1 MTRNQGGR
9 PRDAATD
16 GQVIEAVLDLLV
28 EGATLEGLSFVA
40 VAARAG
46 VSRNTVY
53 RRWATKE
60 ALLLDV
66 MAFVNPRLPEPVAD
80 CAGGARA
87 DLVALISGLFERGKD
102 PRATRVM
109 RCMTA
114 EAERFPQLHALYDT
128 TLVEP
133 RRQALRDA
141 VQRGIDEGVFSP
153 DLDLDMSAAML
164 VGPPLFY
171 SIAKPDGLPIVG
183 TAEELAERLVA
194 QLVSGLAPR

>member
-1 MTRNQGGR
+1 MTKNTGGR

-28 EGATLEGLSFVA
+28 EGTTLESLSFVA

-66 MAFVNPRLPEPVAD
+66 MAAVGPRLPEPAAPG
-80 CAGGARA
+80 AGGARA
-87 DLVALISGLFERGKD
+87 DLVALVAAQFERARD
-102 PRATRVM
+102 PRSTRLM

-114 EAERFPQLHALYDT
+114 EAQNFPQLAELYDT
-128 TLVEP
+128 TQVEP

-141 VQRGIDEGVFSP
+141 VKRGIGEGLLSP
-153 DLDLDMSAAML
+153 DLDLQMSLDML
-164 VGPPLFY
+164 IGPPLFR
-171 SIAKPDGLPIVG
+171 SLAMAEPPGPDTPQQ
-183 TAEELAERLVA
+183 LAERLVA
-194 QLVSGLAPR
+194 QVLTGLAPR